1 MLKAIH
7 AGMAIRILYRQST
20 DHSSI
25 AEETKEVN
33 PVKVIM
39 RMDTLYLV
47 AGEVDDKGNQVFK
60 NYLFEQIDSV
70 TETNHTAPK
79 FAFDEKTHYKYA
91 FGKYTG
97 HDKVE
102 DVSLEIRTKWL
113 QTQFERSHFNPPI
126 SKRIDRNK
134 NMVVDMKLR
143 ITPDFESW
151 LMGVTNDVRILKPAS
166 LKEKIKQK
174 LKDALS
180 DMDA

>member
-1 MLKAIH
+1 M
-7 AGMAIRILYRQST
+7 
-20 DHSSI
+20 
-25 AEETKEVN
+25 
-33 PVKVIM
+33 
-39 RMDTLYLV
+39 
-47 AGEVDDKGNQVFK
+47 DDKGNQVFK

-70 TETNHTAPK
+70 TETNHASPK

-97 HDKVE
+97 RDKVE

-126 SKRIDRNK
+126 TKRFDRNK
-134 NMVVDMKLR
+134 NMIVDLKLR

-174 LKDALS
+174 LKNALS